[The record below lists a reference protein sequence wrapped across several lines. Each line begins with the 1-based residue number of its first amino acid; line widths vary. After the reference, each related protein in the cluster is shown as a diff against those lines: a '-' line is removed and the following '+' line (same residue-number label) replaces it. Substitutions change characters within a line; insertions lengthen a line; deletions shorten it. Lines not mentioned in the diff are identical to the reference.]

1 MKVLGLDISTSCI
14 GVSVVSLVDGGE
26 VNLEVLSHIKMS
38 SKKTTWEK
46 IDDVRVFF
54 QAFKIENPHITHIFV
69 EDAMM
74 RFQPGMSSATTI
86 STLLR
91 FNALTSYVVRD
102 TYEINPEFISVNHAR
117 KECGIKTQRVSK
129 CGKSHKI
136 QVFEHITANDLKS
149 HSWPTKKNS
158 VNIVD
163 WAYDEVDSYVI
174 AKAGLLVVNSR
185 SE

>member
-1 MKVLGLDISTSCI
+1 M
-14 GVSVVSLVDGGE
+14 SVVSLVDGGE
-26 VNLEVLSHIKMS
+26 VNLDVITHLTFPG
-38 SKKTTWEK
+38 KKTVWEK
-46 IDDVRVFF
+46 VDITRDFF
-54 QAFKIENPHITHIFV
+54 QKLSAMNSPPDYVFV

-74 RFQPGMSSATTI
+74 RFQPGRSSAATI
-86 STLLR
+86 SALLR
-91 FNALTSYVVRD
+91 FNALVSYVVRE
-102 TYEINPEFISVNHAR
+102 TYDRNPEFISVNHAR

-129 CGKSHKI
+129 CGKSHKV

-158 VNIVD
+158 VNTVD

-185 SE
+185 GE